1 MKHRTALFIALLVV
15 WVGAGCT
22 TRITQALHTPESA
35 LHDPVADV
43 YLISNIN
50 GSPFGEDGKGY
61 IARIAPDGEILV
73 EKWIDGETADTTLN
87 APKGMAI
94 VGDVLWVADVNV
106 VRRFDRE
113 SGAPRGEVAIEG
125 ASFLNDV
132 AAGPDGTVYVADSG
146 FGPGFTPTGSD
157 AIYAIRGEE
166 VQAVL
171 KSADLG
177 QPNGVLYVDDTLYF
191 VTWATGELRRVTS
204 DGGHELVAKLPA
216 AQLDGLVRAGNSF
229 LVSSWEGKAIYRVMP
244 DRSVRTVAE
253 ELDGPADIG
262 YDAERDRL
270 LVPWFNLDRLDVRSN

>member
-113 SGAPRGEVAIEG
+113 SGAPRGEV
-125 ASFLNDV
+125 
-132 AAGPDGTVYVADSG
+132 
-146 FGPGFTPTGSD
+146 
-157 AIYAIRGEE
+157 
-166 VQAVL
+166 
-171 KSADLG
+171 
-177 QPNGVLYVDDTLYF
+177 
-191 VTWATGELRRVTS
+191 
-204 DGGHELVAKLPA
+204 
-216 AQLDGLVRAGNSF
+216 
-229 LVSSWEGKAIYRVMP
+229 
-244 DRSVRTVAE
+244 
-253 ELDGPADIG
+253 
-262 YDAERDRL
+262 
-270 LVPWFNLDRLDVRSN
+270 